1 MITPP
6 RGFTATDFMLFM
18 MATIWAVNFSVVKFA
33 TGVFT
38 PLAFTGLRVGMA
50 AVVLVVIAVASN
62 SAWPGKRDFAIL
74 LLIGVLGHGVY
85 QYFFVEGLS
94 RTRAGHAALIVAA
107 APAFIMVAS
116 RIRGIEPIRRKML
129 LGIALSVLGVGL
141 IISDSAHSPA
151 GEATL
156 AGSLLMVAAVMTWT
170 TFTVLLQPY
179 TLRFSPLK
187 LSAITMIGGLLPLLV
202 VSGPALAATDWLAIP
217 FPAWAAVFYASI
229 VSMVVA
235 YLFWYRGIKLLGPT
249 RTSVYSNIQP
259 VIALLIAWVFLREVP
274 TLWQTIGAGT
284 IISGVLFTRA

>member
-1 MITPP
+1 MTTAQ
-6 RGFTATDFMLFM
+6 RGFTATDFMLFL

-33 TGVFT
+33 TGIFT
-38 PLAFTGLRVGMA
+38 PLAFTGLRVAMA
-50 AVVLVVIAVASN
+50 AAVLVVIAVVSN
-62 SAWPGKRDFAIL
+62 SPWPGRRDFLIL
-74 LLIGVLGHGVY
+74 LAIGVLGHGVY
-85 QYFFVEGLS
+85 QVFFVEGLS

-116 RIRGIEPIRRKML
+116 RIRGIEPVRPKML
-129 LGIALSVLGVGL
+129 VGIALSIVGVGL
-141 IISDSAHSPA
+141 IISDSAQAPGSS
-151 GEATL
+151 TL

-179 TLRFSPLK
+179 TLIFSPLK

-202 VSGPALAATDWLAIP
+202 VSGPALAATPWASIP

-259 VIALLIAWVFLREVP
+259 VIALAIAWMFLHEVP
-274 TLWQTIGAGT
+274 TLWQTVGATT
-284 IISGVLFTRA
+284 IISGVLFTRG

>member
-1 MITPP
+1 MPSP
-6 RGFTATDFMLFM
+6 QRGFTATDLMLFL

-33 TGVFT
+33 TRAIT

-50 AVVLVVIAVASN
+50 AVVLVVIAVASK
-62 SAWPGKRDFAIL
+62 SAWPQRRDFLIL
-74 LLIGVLGHGVY
+74 LAIGVLGHGVY

-107 APAFIMVAS
+107 APAFIAIAS
-116 RIRGIEPIRRKML
+116 RLRGIERVRRKML
-129 LGIALSVLGVGL
+129 FGIALSVVGVAL
-141 IISDSAHSPA
+141 VISDSAQAAA

-156 AGSLLMVAAVMTWT
+156 AGSLLMLAAVLTWT
-170 TFTVLLQPY
+170 SFTVLLQPY

-187 LSAITMIGGLLPLLV
+187 LSAITMIGGLVPLLV
-202 VSGPALAATDWLAIP
+202 VSGPALVATQWSSVPLS
-217 FPAWAAVFYASI
+217 AWAAVFYASI

-259 VIALLIAWVFLREVP
+259 VIALAIAWIFLREVP
-274 TLWQTIGAGT
+274 TLWQSIGAGT
-284 IISGVLFTRA
+284 IITGVLFTRG

>member
-1 MITPP
+1 MTTPR

-33 TGVFT
+33 TGIFT

-50 AVVLVVIAVASN
+50 AAVLIVLAIVSQ
-62 SAWPGKRDFAIL
+62 SPWPGRRDFLIL
-74 LLIGVLGHGVY
+74 LLIGVLGHGLY
-85 QYFFVEGLS
+85 QYLFVEGLS

-129 LGIALSVLGVGL
+129 IGIALSVVGVGL
-141 IISDSAHSPA
+141 IISDSAQSPA
-151 GEATL
+151 GRATL

-179 TLRFSPLK
+179 TLLFSPLK

-202 VSGPALAATDWLAIP
+202 VSGPALVATDWHAIP
-217 FPAWAAVFYASI
+217 FSAWAAVFYASI
-229 VSMVVA
+229 VSMVIA

-259 VIALLIAWVFLREVP
+259 VIALAIAWIFLSEVP
-274 TLWQTIGAGT
+274 TLWQTIGATT

>member
-1 MITPP
+1 MTTPR

-33 TGVFT
+33 TGIFT

-50 AVVLVVIAVASN
+50 AAVLIVLAIASK
-62 SAWPGKRDFAIL
+62 SPWPGRRDFLIL
-74 LLIGVLGHGVY
+74 LLIGVLGHGLY
-85 QYFFVEGLS
+85 QYLFVEGLS

-107 APAFIMVAS
+107 APAFIMLAS

-129 LGIALSVLGVGL
+129 IGIALSVVGVGL
-141 IISDSAHSPA
+141 IISDSAQSPA
-151 GEATL
+151 GRATL

-179 TLRFSPLK
+179 TLLFSPLK

-202 VSGPALAATDWLAIP
+202 VSGPALVATDWLAIP
-217 FPAWAAVFYASI
+217 FSAWAAVFYASI
-229 VSMVVA
+229 VSMVIA

-259 VIALLIAWVFLREVP
+259 VIALAIAWIFLSEVP
-274 TLWQTIGAGT
+274 TLWQTIGATT

>member
-1 MITPP
+1 MTTPQ

-33 TGVFT
+33 TGIFT
-38 PLAFTGLRVGMA
+38 PLAFTGLRVAMA
-50 AVVLVVIAVASN
+50 AVVLVVIAVASD
-62 SAWPGKRDFAIL
+62 SAWPGKRDFVIL
-74 LLIGVLGHGVY
+74 LLIGVLGHGLY

-129 LGIALSVLGVGL
+129 IGIALSVVGVGL
-141 IISDSAHSPA
+141 IISDSAQSPH
-151 GEATL
+151 GQATL

-187 LSAITMIGGLLPLLV
+187 LSAITMVGGLLPLLV
-202 VSGPALAATDWLAIP
+202 VSGPALAATDWLAVP
-217 FPAWAAVFYASI
+217 FRAWAAVFYASI
-229 VSMVVA
+229 VSMVIA

-259 VIALLIAWVFLREVP
+259 VIALAIAWIFLSEIP
-274 TLWQTIGAGT
+274 TLWQTIGATT
-284 IISGVLFTRA
+284 IITGVLFTRA

>member
-1 MITPP
+1 MTTPP

-33 TGVFT
+33 TGLIT

-50 AVVLVVIAVASN
+50 AVVLVVIAVASDTP
-62 SAWPGKRDFAIL
+62 WPGRRDFVIL
-74 LLIGVLGHGVY
+74 LAIGVLGHGLY
-85 QYFFVEGLS
+85 QYLFVEGLS

-116 RIRGIEPIRRKML
+116 RIRGIEPIRRNML
-129 LGIALSVLGVGL
+129 IGIALSVVGVGL
-141 IISDSAHSPA
+141 IISDSAQSPA
-151 GEATL
+151 GRATL
-156 AGSLLMVAAVMTWT
+156 AGSLLMVGAVMTWT

-179 TLRFSPLK
+179 TLQYSPLK

-202 VSGPALAATDWLAIP
+202 VSGPALAATDWIAIP
-217 FPAWAAVFYASI
+217 LSAWIAVVYASL
-229 VSMVVA
+229 VSMVIA

-259 VIALLIAWVFLREVP
+259 VIALAIAWIFLREVP
-274 TLWQTIGAGT
+274 TLWQTIGATT

>member
-1 MITPP
+1 MTTPR

-33 TGVFT
+33 TGIFT

-50 AVVLVVIAVASN
+50 AAVLIVLAIASK
-62 SAWPGKRDFAIL
+62 SPWPGRRDFLIL
-74 LLIGVLGHGVY
+74 LLIGVLGHGLY
-85 QYFFVEGLS
+85 QYLFVEGLS

-129 LGIALSVLGVGL
+129 IGIALSVVGVGL
-141 IISDSAHSPA
+141 IISDSAQSPA
-151 GEATL
+151 GRATL

-179 TLRFSPLK
+179 TLLFNPLK

-202 VSGPALAATDWLAIP
+202 VSGPALVATDWLAIP
-217 FPAWAAVFYASI
+217 FSAWAAVFYASI
-229 VSMVVA
+229 VSMVIA

-259 VIALLIAWVFLREVP
+259 VIALAIAWIFLSEVP
-274 TLWQTIGAGT
+274 TLWQTIGATT

>member
-1 MITPP
+1 MTTPQ

-33 TGVFT
+33 TGIFT

-50 AVVLVVIAVASN
+50 AAVLVVVAVVSK
-62 SAWPGKRDFAIL
+62 SPWPGRRDFLIL
-74 LLIGVLGHGVY
+74 LAIGVLGHGLY
-85 QYFFVEGLS
+85 QLLFVEGLS

-129 LGIALSVLGVGL
+129 IGIALSVVGVGL
-141 IISDSAHSPA
+141 IISDSAQSPA
-151 GEATL
+151 GKATL

-179 TLRFSPLK
+179 TLLFSPLK

-202 VSGPALAATDWLAIP
+202 VSGPALAATDWFAIP
-217 FPAWAAVFYASI
+217 FSAWVAVFYASI
-229 VSMVVA
+229 VSMVIA

-259 VIALLIAWVFLREVP
+259 VIALAIAWMFLQEVP
-274 TLWQTIGAGT
+274 TLWQTIGATT

>member
-1 MITPP
+1 MTTPQ
-6 RGFTATDFMLFM
+6 RRFTATDFMLFM

-33 TGVFT
+33 TGIFT
-38 PLAFTGLRVGMA
+38 PLAFTGLRVAMA
-50 AVVLVVIAVASN
+50 AVVLLVIAVASK
-62 SAWPGKRDFAIL
+62 SPWPGKRDFLIL
-74 LLIGVLGHGVY
+74 LAIGVLGHGLY
-85 QYFFVEGLS
+85 QYLFVEGLS

-129 LGIALSVLGVGL
+129 VGIALSVVGVGI
-141 IISDSAHSPA
+141 IISDSAQSPA
-151 GEATL
+151 GKATL

-179 TLRFSPLK
+179 TLVFSPLK
-187 LSAITMIGGLLPLLV
+187 LSAITIMGGLLPLLV
-202 VSGPALAATDWLAIP
+202 VSGPALMATDWLAIP
-217 FPAWAAVFYASI
+217 LSAWVAVFYASI
-229 VSMVVA
+229 VSMVIA

-259 VIALLIAWVFLREVP
+259 VIALAIAWIFLREVP
-274 TLWQTIGAGT
+274 TLWQTIGAAT